1 MYSTITGTIAKSA
14 ADVQGNCQG
23 AGGGEVKEDAAET
36 VVLDEGAEEEE
47 AEAAAG
53 AQDEKTDGA
62 QTPAGG
68 TCPGTSWVPVCAVHV
83 LVVYFTWV

>member
-47 AEAAAG
+47 AAAAAG
-53 AQDEKTDGA
+53 GQTGGA

-68 TCPGTSWVPVCAVHV
+68 IVPQLFVGACVRCACACSVFVTCE
-83 LVVYFTWV
+83 

>member
-1 MYSTITGTIAKSA
+1 MYSVISGTITKSA
-14 ADVQGNCQG
+14 EDIQGNCQG
-23 AGGGEVKEDAAET
+23 SGGGAGEGEAAT
-36 VVLDEGAEEEE
+36 AALDEGAEEEE